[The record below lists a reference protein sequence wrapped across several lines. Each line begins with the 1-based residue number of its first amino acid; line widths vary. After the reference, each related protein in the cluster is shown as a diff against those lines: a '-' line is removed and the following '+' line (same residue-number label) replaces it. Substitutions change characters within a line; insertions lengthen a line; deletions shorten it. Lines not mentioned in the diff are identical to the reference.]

1 MKLSLEKYFDS
12 RTMSVHLREGVVPVA
27 KKGKPGEW
35 QFEELS
41 QEKLTTEEIE
51 ELSGEITEEAKSR
64 KDSFI
69 EAETAGT
76 TIIQLGPYRIVITE
90 PPFSDGWE
98 ITAVKAVKQLNFEE
112 YELTEKLRQRLTQEG
127 AGILIA
133 GRPGE
138 GKSTFARAL
147 AEFYAASE
155 KIVKTVESPRDML
168 LSDKITQYSVSLG
181 TPEQIR
187 NVLLL
192 TRPDNSIFDEM
203 RNTSDFLLYADLRLA
218 GIGMVGVV
226 HATDPIDA
234 IQRFIGRLELGVIP
248 HVIDTVV
255 FIKHGR
261 VGTVLALELTVKVP
275 SGMQEADLARPIVTV
290 SDFETGKLEY
300 EIYSYG
306 EQTVVV
312 PVDTR
317 KEKSKASW
325 RLAEEQ
331 VKLKFKKYCQDCEVE
346 MVSEDKAKISVPENE
361 IARLIGSGGKNI
373 EKIEREIGVSI
384 DLEEMKQTEGVS
396 FEGEVANH
404 NLVIYLHKKMA
415 NKELG
420 VYAGDDFLMTV
431 FSGKKAMVR
440 IGLEGALGK
449 NAQRAWEAGELR
461 LEAVKR

>member
-1 MKLSLEKYFDS
+1 
-12 RTMSVHLREGVVPVA
+12 
-27 KKGKPGEW
+27 
-35 QFEELS
+35 
-41 QEKLTTEEIE
+41 
-51 ELSGEITEEAKSR
+51 
-64 KDSFI
+64 
-69 EAETAGT
+69 
-76 TIIQLGPYRIVITE
+76 
-90 PPFSDGWE
+90 
-98 ITAVKAVKQLNFEE
+98 
-112 YELTEKLRQRLTQEG
+112 
-127 AGILIA
+127 
-133 GRPGE
+133 
-138 GKSTFARAL
+138 
-147 AEFYAASE
+147 
-155 KIVKTVESPRDML
+155 ML

-261 VGTVLALELTVKVP
+261 VGKVLALELTVKVP

-312 PVDTR
+312 PVDAR

-331 VKLKFKKYCQDCEVE
+331 VKAKFKKYCQECEVE
-346 MVSEDKAKISVPENE
+346 MVSEDKAKISVPETE

-384 DLEEMKQTEGVS
+384 DLEEIKQTEGVP

-404 NLVIYLHKKMA
+404 SLVIYLNKKMA

>member
-1 MKLSLEKYFDS
+1 LLF
-12 RTMSVHLREGVVPVA
+12 LIL
-27 KKGKPGEW
+27 
-35 QFEELS
+35 F
-41 QEKLTTEEIE
+41 
-51 ELSGEITEEAKSR
+51 
-64 KDSFI
+64 
-69 EAETAGT
+69 
-76 TIIQLGPYRIVITE
+76 YRQQ
-90 PPFSDGWE
+90 G
-98 ITAVKAVKQLNFEE
+98 
-112 YELTEKLRQRLTQEG
+112 
-127 AGILIA
+127 
-133 GRPGE
+133 
-138 GKSTFARAL
+138 
-147 AEFYAASE
+147 
-155 KIVKTVESPRDML
+155 
-168 LSDKITQYSVSLG
+168 
-181 TPEQIR
+181 
-187 NVLLL
+187 
-192 TRPDNSIFDEM
+192 
-203 RNTSDFLLYADLRLA
+203 
-218 GIGMVGVV
+218 
-226 HATDPIDA
+226 
-234 IQRFIGRLELGVIP
+234 
-248 HVIDTVV
+248 
-255 FIKHGR
+255 
-261 VGTVLALELTVKVP
+261 
-275 SGMQEADLARPIVTV
+275 
-290 SDFETGKLEY
+290 
-300 EIYSYG
+300 
-306 EQTVVV
+306 
-312 PVDTR
+312 